1 MSRLVAMLEARLNP
15 LGAMSKAM
23 FGGVGFMLN
32 GNMVAGTFRDGA
44 LFRAG
49 DGFAATAN
57 TRPEARPMTMG
68 DRVAAGYWIVAEP
81 ALDEKT
87 FDFWID
93 AALAFNATLPAK
105 EAGAAKKKRARK
117 RG

>member
-1 MSRLVAMLEARLNP
+1 MTPLARLHLRLDA
-15 LGAMSKAM
+15 LGAESKKM

-49 DGFAATAN
+49 DGFTAMAAK
-57 TRPEARPMTMG
+57 RPEARPMTMG
-68 DRVAAGYWIVAEP
+68 ERVAAGYWIVPEP
-81 ALDEKT
+81 ALDAAT
-87 FDFWID
+87 FDFWLD

-105 EAGAAKKKRARK
+105 QAGAAKKKMAK
-117 RG
+117 KKA